1 MASRYELI
9 NDFLLVYDI
18 PLSISI
24 SKFAMNPNL
33 FSKIIISAENNM
45 FYWNHLK

>member
-1 MASRYELI
+1 MASSYELI
-9 NDFLLVYDI
+9 NDFLLVYYI
-18 PLSISI
+18 PISISI
-24 SKFAMNPNL
+24 FAMNPNL